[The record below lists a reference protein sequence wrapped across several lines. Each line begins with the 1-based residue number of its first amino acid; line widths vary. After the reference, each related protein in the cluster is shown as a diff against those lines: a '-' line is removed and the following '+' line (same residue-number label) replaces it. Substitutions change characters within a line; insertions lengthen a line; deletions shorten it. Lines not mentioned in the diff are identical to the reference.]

1 MEFDF
6 SEEDL
11 EGLPRIIVL
20 GGPTGVGKTDFS
32 LALAEAVGGEIV
44 NCDSLQVYR
53 YLDIGTAKAT
63 AEERARVP
71 HHLVDVCEP
80 DEEFNVADFKRLA
93 TAAITDIRARG
104 LVPIVVGGT
113 GLYIRILVHG
123 LFDAPEPSAELRAH
137 YRKLAEEQG
146 AEPLYARLQEVDPE
160 LAGRIHGNDLIR
172 ITRGLEVFD
181 QTGTPLSEHQRE
193 HRFSRPTYH
202 ALKIALIRPRPEL
215 YARID
220 ERVDE
225 MMEHG
230 LLEEFEAIRALGFS
244 HTLKP
249 LMSLGYRQ
257 IGQHVVEGVELEEC
271 VADIKRETR
280 RYAKQQISWMRR
292 EPGTH
297 WALAPILKEG
307 MIPAEVL
314 ADIFD
319 FLGGGQPE
327 MHWAQVDSY
336 KVV

>member
-20 GGPTGVGKTDFS
+20 GGPTGVGKTNFS
-32 LALAEAVGGEIV
+32 LALAEALGGEIV

-63 AEERARVP
+63 AEERARVR
-71 HHLVDVCEP
+71 HHLVDICEP
-80 DEEFNVADFKRLA
+80 DEEFNVADFKA
-93 TAAITDIRARG
+93 QANAAIADILERG
-104 LVPIVVGGT
+104 RVPIVVGGT

-123 LFDAPEPSAELRAH
+123 LFDAPEPSAELRER
-137 YRKLAEEQG
+137 YRRLAEEQG
-146 AEPLYARLQEVDPE
+146 AGPLYARLQEVDPE
-160 LAGRIHGNDLIR
+160 LAGRIHANDLIR
-172 ITRGLEVFD
+172 ITRGLEVFE
-181 QTGTPLSEHQRE
+181 QTGKPLSEHQRE
-193 HRFSRPTYH
+193 HRFSKPSYH
-202 ALKIALIRPRPEL
+202 ALKIAMIRPRPEL
-215 YARID
+215 YGRID
-220 ERVDE
+220 ARVDA
-225 MMEHG
+225 MMEAGLQAEFEG
-230 LLEEFEAIRALGFS
+230 LLARGFA

-249 LMSLGYRQ
+249 LQSLGYRQ
-257 IGQHVVEGVELEEC
+257 MGEHVVGGVALDEC

-314 ADIFD
+314 ADFAL
-319 FLGGGQPE
+319 FLEGGRPE
-327 MHWAQVDSY
+327 MRWAQVDSY
-336 KVV
+336 AVV